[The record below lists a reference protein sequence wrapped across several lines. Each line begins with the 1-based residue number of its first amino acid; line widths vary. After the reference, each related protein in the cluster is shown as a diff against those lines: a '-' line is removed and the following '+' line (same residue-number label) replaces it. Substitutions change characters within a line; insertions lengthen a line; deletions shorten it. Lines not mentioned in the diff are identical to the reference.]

1 MFSHKIP
8 TEIISGR
15 HVARD
20 IPKKIIEYGGKR
32 VFIVSDKGV
41 QKAGVLNEIEE
52 VLKTHQLPYLI
63 YSDIQS
69 DPRINS
75 IDEASKA
82 LKEFEADI
90 VVGVGGGSSMDSA
103 KVVAGLATNGGK
115 ALDYEGFGKMSQN
128 SLPIIAV
135 PTTAGTGS
143 EVTYWA
149 VLTDESRGTKI
160 NVGGWQIYPD
170 VAVVDPMLSLSL
182 PPRITAA
189 TGMDALCHAIE
200 AYVAKSANPISE
212 ALSWKALTMII
223 PWLRKAVT
231 RGNDI
236 EARENMAI
244 GSTIAA
250 MSFNLTR
257 LGLSHALALPLGG
270 HFHIPHGE
278 VNAITL
284 PHVMQYNLPAAP
296 EKYSAIAKLFG
307 ETTENLPPVEAACKA
322 VNAVKKLSIDIGLV
336 EGLAWWK
343 VTEDDLDMLAQEA
356 ITSGNIAVNP
366 RISDTDALK
375 LIMRNAMNG
384 PLT

>member
-1 MFSHKIP
+1 
-8 TEIISGR
+8 
-15 HVARD
+15 
-20 IPKKIIEYGGKR
+20 
-32 VFIVSDKGV
+32 
-41 QKAGVLNEIEE
+41 
-52 VLKTHQLPYLI
+52 
-63 YSDIQS
+63 
-69 DPRINS
+69 
-75 IDEASKA
+75 
-82 LKEFEADI
+82 
-90 VVGVGGGSSMDSA
+90 MDSA
-103 KVVAGLATNGGK
+103 KVIAGVATNGGK
-115 ALDYEGFGKMSQN
+115 ALDYEGFGKMPLKA
-128 SLPIIAV
+128 LPIIEV

-149 VLTDESRGTKI
+149 VLTDEVRNTKT

-170 VAVVDPMLSLSL
+170 VAIIDPMLTLTL
-182 PPRITAA
+182 PPRVTAA
-189 TGMDALCHAIE
+189 TGMDALCHAME

-244 GSTIAA
+244 GSTVAA

-296 EKYSAIAKLFG
+296 EKYAAIAKLFG
-307 ETTENLPPVEAACKA
+307 ENIDGLSSMEAAAKA
-322 VNAVKKLSIDIGLV
+322 VHAVKRLSIDIGLI
-336 EGLAWWK
+336 EGLSSWK
-343 VTEDDLDMLAQEA
+343 VTENDLDMIAKEA

-366 RISDTDALK
+366 RISDTEALK
-375 LIMRNAMNG
+375 QIMRNAMNG
-384 PLT
+384 PLA